1 MGRDHEQSLVKL
13 VINWQKQCFDRLE
26 MSFMAK
32 KMIVDRNILCY
43 WHQNVYLQ
51 EKTLI
56 FEDREH
62 SFV

>member
-32 KMIVDRNILCY
+32 TMIVDRNILCY